1 MALDNIPKQEGGKL
15 KAVASGTLPSG
26 QPVIVNADGTVSV
39 IGSTDDSVGT
49 PVIYAAN
56 NIRLIACTFD
66 STSNKVVVAYRDLD
80 NSNYGTA
87 VVGTVSGSNI
97 SFGTAAVFH
106 STFCAS
112 ISIAYDVNAQ
122 KVVINYRDI
131 TNNQYGNS
139 VVGTVSGTSI
149 SFGTPVVFNSGGSSN
164 IASVYDVTAQK
175 IVVAWSDISN
185 SNYGAA
191 IVGTV
196 SGTSISFGSE
206 TVFESATTD
215 RISVTYDASAQ
226 KVVIAYRDNF
236 NSNYGTAVVGTVS
249 GTSISFGSVAIFESG
264 NANSTSIVYDS
275 NAQKVVIA
283 YQDGDNSDYGTAV
296 VGTVSGTSISFGSP
310 VVFESAASNF
320 IVATYDATAK
330 KVVIAY
336 QDGGNSNYGTAVVG
350 TVSGTSIS
358 FGSETVFE
366 SDNTGVIAST
376 FDPSSNKVVMVYQD
390 VGNSNYGTAAVFTTG
405 STNLTSENY
414 IGMSGGVV
422 DVTNNTQQ
430 VGTPVAY
437 TTTNGYGASVYD
449 PNSNKVVFAYN
460 DSANSHHGTVVV
472 GTVSGNSITFGSPV
486 VFNAGSTNQISATFD
501 SNLNKVVLAY
511 RDSGNSSYGTAIVGT
526 VSGTSISF
534 GSSVVF
540 ETANTVY
547 IGASFDTTSNK
558 VVLAYR
564 DVGNSSYGT
573 AIVGTVNGTS
583 ISFGTPVVYESAT
596 ANDNK
601 CVYDS
606 NVNRTVISYRD
617 SANSDYGT
625 AVVGTVN
632 GTAIAFGSPVIFK
645 SASVGYPQMIFDSTA
660 NKVVL
665 AYKADGH
672 GKSIVGTTSVGPN
685 SISFGSEATFIA
697 SNVEAIG
704 LTFDSNANKHVVS
717 YRNSGVDT
725 EGYLNVGTVS
735 GNIITFG
742 GQVQFE
748 NVAVADTYA
757 VFDGTSKKVI
767 ITYLDSGGSNVS
779 TAVVFQN
786 ASTDITRGQ
795 VASGGAA
802 TVDIV
807 GTVSTN
813 QIGLTAGQ
821 QYFVQTDGT
830 IGETPADPSVL
841 AGTAI
846 SATKMLV
853 KT

>member
-1 MALDNIPKQEGGKL
+1 MALDITTEQEGGKL

-26 QPVIVNADGTVSV
+26 QPVVVNSDGTVSV
-39 IGSTDDSVGT
+39 ISSS
-49 PVIYAAN
+49 
-56 NIRLIACTFD
+56 
-66 STSNKVVVAYRDLD
+66 STSESAGSDTVFTSGITPNYIAAVYVPNVDRLMVIANEYVYIGDISGSSITFQSPTTFESTARWVNAAYDPTSGQVLMLWHNGSAEFQAMLATVPATGNTISYGSNLRVDVDKLEESAIAYDTVNEKFVVVYTDWTNLNR
-80 NSNYGTA
+80 YGTA
-87 VVGTVSGSNI
+87 L
-97 SFGTAAVFH
+97 
-106 STFCAS
+106 
-112 ISIAYDVNAQ
+112 
-122 KVVINYRDI
+122 
-131 TNNQYGNS
+131 
-139 VVGTVSGTSI
+139 VGTVSGTSI
-149 SFGTPVVFNSGGSSN
+149 SFGTPVVFRSARTD
-164 IASVYDVTAQK
+164 ASFACVYDVSSGKTVIAYEEVAGSNNITAIVGTISGTSISFGSAVTVSTAGSYTTGLYDSASQK
-175 IVVAWSDISN
+175 TVIFYKN
-185 SNYGAA
+185 STGRAR
-191 IVGTV
+191 VGTV
-196 SGTSISFGSE
+196 SGTSISFGTE
-206 TVFESATTD
+206 AVFGTNPAYIKTVYDTTAQKIVVSYNENFATTEMQ
-215 RISVTYDASAQ
+215 SA
-226 KVVIAYRDNF
+226 K
-236 NSNYGTAVVGTVS
+236 VS
-249 GTSISFGSVAIFESG
+249 GTDITFDSPREVSNSVYTEALSS
-264 NANSTSIVYDS
+264 AYDPDTG
-275 NAQKVVIA
+275 KVILA
-283 YQDGDNSDYGTAV
+283 YKDN
-296 VGTVSGTSISFGSP
+296 
-310 VVFESAASNF
+310 
-320 IVATYDATAK
+320 
-330 KVVIAY
+330 
-336 QDGGNSNYGTAVVG
+336 GNSNNGTYVVYKAG
-350 TVSGTSIS
+350 YI
-358 FGSETVFE
+358 
-366 SDNTGVIAST
+366 
-376 FDPSSNKVVMVYQD
+376 
-390 VGNSNYGTAAVFTTG
+390 
-405 STNLTSENY
+405 STNLTSGNY

-430 VGTPVAY
+430 VGTPVEY

-486 VFNAGSTNQISATFD
+486 VFNAGSTNQIAATFD

-564 DVGNSSYGT
+564 DIGNSSYGT

-606 NVNRTVISYRD
+606 SVNRTVISYRD

-779 TAVVFQN
+779 NAVVFQN

-795 VASGGAA
+795 VASGGSA

-813 QIGLTAGQ
+813 QLSLTAGQ
-821 QYFVQTDGT
+821 QYYVQIDGT

-841 AGTAI
+841 AGTAL
-846 SATKMLV
+846 SATKMTV
-853 KT
+853 KS